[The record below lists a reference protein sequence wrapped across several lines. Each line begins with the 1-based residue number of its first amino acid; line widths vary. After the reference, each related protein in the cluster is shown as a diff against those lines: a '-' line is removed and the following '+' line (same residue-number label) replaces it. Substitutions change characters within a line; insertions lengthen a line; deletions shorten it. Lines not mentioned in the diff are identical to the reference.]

1 MLGALFASK
10 GFAAAAPIIGAGITG
25 LFGMGAANAQAK
37 AGLASAK
44 AADWR
49 AEQSILANRD
59 TAKFGL
65 GAQIYQNLF
74 NERRANKDLARQKD
88 AARWG
93 EEVLAPLSNRNQI
106 DLFYVLKGTVKIC
119 AFDGD
124 KNSNSYGQLIEII
137 SNSEN
142 PQIIKIPGHLWHGT
156 KNIGNIPSETIY
168 FMNNLY
174 DYDNPDEAR
183 DLMRQRQPLGRLGEP
198 EEVCDVVNL
207 LLENDYFNGET
218 ININGG
224 LYMK

>member
-25 LFGMGAANAQAK
+25 IFGARAANQQAQ

-88 AARWG
+88 AARW
-93 EEVLAPLSNRNQI
+93 EVETLGPLRNRGNVDMFERMVAAESSPEATRLRKAKKREDFASKMLTTNANLAGIFGPTSQ
-106 DLFYVLKGTVKIC
+106 DQMYK
-119 AFDGD
+119 
-124 KNSNSYGQLIEII
+124 S
-137 SNSEN
+137 
-142 PQIIKIPGHLWHGT
+142 HLGMF
-156 KNIGNIPSETIY
+156 G
-168 FMNNLY
+168 
-174 DYDNPDEAR
+174 
-183 DLMRQRQPLGRLGEP
+183 
-198 EEVCDVVNL
+198 
-207 LLENDYFNGET
+207 
-218 ININGG
+218 
-224 LYMK
+224 

>member
-10 GFAAAAPIIGAGITG
+10 GFAAAAPIIGAGISG
-25 LFGMGAANAQAK
+25 IFGARAAHQQAK

-93 EEVLAPLSNRNQI
+93 EEILAPLSNRNQI
-106 DLFYVLKGTVKIC
+106 DLFERKVAAESSPEATKLRKRMKREDFASKMLNANANLSGIFGPTSQDQMYK
-119 AFDGD
+119 
-124 KNSNSYGQLIEII
+124 S
-137 SNSEN
+137 
-142 PQIIKIPGHLWHGT
+142 HLGMF
-156 KNIGNIPSETIY
+156 G
-168 FMNNLY
+168 
-174 DYDNPDEAR
+174 
-183 DLMRQRQPLGRLGEP
+183 
-198 EEVCDVVNL
+198 
-207 LLENDYFNGET
+207 
-218 ININGG
+218 
-224 LYMK
+224 